1 MEKMTEQEELNVL
14 WESEMHYVI
23 MLLED
28 HKKDVLDKMPK
39 GKDPYGEKRLNE
51 SLTKKF
57 QYRFNKSIGRDFW

>member
-1 MEKMTEQEELNVL
+1 MTEQEELNVL

-28 HKKDVLDKMPK
+28 HKKDVLDKLPK
-39 GKDPYGEKRLNE
+39 GKDPYQEKRLNE

-57 QYRFNKSIGRDFW
+57 QLRYNKSIGREFW